1 MEKIL
6 VLNSGSSTLKC
17 QLFTMYDDY
26 CEVIAKG
33 LAERIGLSDSRIA
46 ITFKDHPPVI
56 RHLPLPDHEVVLK
69 EVLDILQHT
78 VLHDISELSAVGH
91 RLGHGGEF
99 FNRSVIIDEQVMQKI
114 NDTMELLPLH
124 GAAFV
129 HGINAITHLLPK
141 ISQVAVFDTAFH
153 QTMPKEAYLYSLP
166 SEQYEKH
173 RIRRYGFHGTSHR
186 YVSEMAADILG
197 FNGRFISCH
206 LGNGAS
212 VTAIRDGQSVDTSM
226 GFTPAAGIM
235 MGTRCGDIDPYIPL
249 YIMKHQNKTADEV
262 NAMMNKESGL
272 FGASGGFSD
281 VRDLE
286 KRCLQGDSKAIT
298 AVDMYVYNIIKY
310 IGAYAAVL
318 DGIDALIFTA
328 GIGENSSFIRKKI
341 CDRLGYLGIKLDE
354 NANHRRGE
362 RAVVSAPDSPV
373 KVLVIPTNEEYI
385 IARDTYDLITNRR
398 RKKSFRVA

>member
-33 LAERIGLSDSRIA
+33 LAERIGLSDSRIT

-91 RLGHGGEF
+91 RLGHGSEF

-186 YVSEMAADILG
+186 YVSELVADISG

-206 LGNGAS
+206 
-212 VTAIRDGQSVDTSM
+212 
-226 GFTPAAGIM
+226 
-235 MGTRCGDIDPYIPL
+235 
-249 YIMKHQNKTADEV
+249 
-262 NAMMNKESGL
+262 
-272 FGASGGFSD
+272 
-281 VRDLE
+281 
-286 KRCLQGDSKAIT
+286 
-298 AVDMYVYNIIKY
+298 
-310 IGAYAAVL
+310 
-318 DGIDALIFTA
+318 
-328 GIGENSSFIRKKI
+328 
-341 CDRLGYLGIKLDE
+341 
-354 NANHRRGE
+354 
-362 RAVVSAPDSPV
+362 
-373 KVLVIPTNEEYI
+373 
-385 IARDTYDLITNRR
+385 
-398 RKKSFRVA
+398 